1 MPFKSRKQFFY
12 LMRNE
17 PKIWREWLENYGTR
31 GLGVGSKA
39 KWMKVDPST
48 YFANTF
54 KSRNHFFW
62 LRQNQPKKWVE
73 ILKEEGI
80 PSRLGLGSADKW
92 LSRGFDAEV
101 FEAYKPPQS
110 AVNNAKRGLK
120 LREKWGRGG
129 LSPSEA
135 RKQGIDSG
143 VTRAKKIA
151 SGSVSRH
158 DVRRMSAFNRHRK
171 NYAPSKK
178 KPDGGPTAGTIAW
191 LLWGGTSGVD
201 WAKRLS
207 ATMNAESFEN
217 ETANI
222 IIDKLKIVD
231 DETLVEVGNYFGISN
246 NDMEELY
253 DEILEAIKNS
263 PSSYL
268 TQLQVILENESF
280 EAENKCD
287 CHRCERGM
295 NGEYNQWTCVYTGRH
310 FKLIEL
316 EGDEDGFSWMEIMN
330 AESFE
335 ADGEGPVGT
344 NVTWRQISQK
354 WMDMGEDLFPKLRSM
369 DGNLRYDQGEVRNN
383 MQKAYDLER
392 YIFDK
397 ADADELPH
405 VFDAES
411 DAAKLRKYEKT
422 YGKEGA
428 KVRLRLLKSIKKRN
442 THGTKSGQWSAR
454 KSQLLTKEYE
464 AAMKKK
470 GKKPYKSSKRTSAQK
485 SLKKWGDQKWRTKSG
500 KKSSVTGERY
510 LPSKAIDA
518 LSDKEYA
525 RTTAAKRKAK
535 RQGKQF
541 SKQPKDIAKKVAK
554 YRAEGG
560 SNEIEALRDGI
571 KIFKRDIQKSDEK
584 SEKLFL
590 NGMIASFEASI
601 MGIQKVGVDK
611 AIEEITDRLKPQA
624 YNNVMTLWNAGI
636 ENDTT
641 HYNMGKV
648 AGYNEVIDYLS
659 PYTSVFI
666 DEWESEYKV
675 GTQGPCWDGY
685 TYKGPKPYAK
695 GSCVKNAEDVSFTK
709 KEKRV
714 NITYPLVIGFIGGTM
729 ATVVGNVFSA
739 LYLKHKHGMWG
750 E

>member
-1 MPFKSRKQFFY
+1 
-12 LMRNE
+12 MRNE

-54 KSRNHFFW
+54 KSKNHFFW

-207 ATMNAESFEN
+207 ATMNAE
-217 ETANI
+217 T
-222 IIDKLKIVD
+222 
-231 DETLVEVGNYFGISN
+231 
-246 NDMEELY
+246 
-253 DEILEAIKNS
+253 
-263 PSSYL
+263 
-268 TQLQVILENESF
+268 
-280 EAENKCD
+280 
-287 CHRCERGM
+287 
-295 NGEYNQWTCVYTGRH
+295 
-310 FKLIEL
+310 
-316 EGDEDGFSWMEIMN
+316 
-330 AESFE
+330 FE

-369 DGNLRYDQGEVRNN
+369 GGNPRYDQGEVRNN
-383 MQKAYDLER
+383 MEKAYALER
-392 YIFDK
+392 YIFDN

-464 AAMKKK
+464 VAMKKK

-485 SLKKWGDQKWRTKSG
+485 SLKKWGDQKWKTKSG

-601 MGIQKVGVDK
+601 MGIQKVGVAK
-611 AIEEITDRLKPQA
+611 AIQEITDRLKPQA

-666 DEWESEYKV
+666 DSWESEYKV
-675 GTQGPCWDGY
+675 GTQGPCWEGY

>member
-101 FEAYKPPQS
+101 FEAYNPPQS
-110 AVNNAKRGLK
+110 AVNNAKRGLR

-207 ATMNAESFEN
+207 AT
-217 ETANI
+217 
-222 IIDKLKIVD
+222 
-231 DETLVEVGNYFGISN
+231 
-246 NDMEELY
+246 
-253 DEILEAIKNS
+253 
-263 PSSYL
+263 
-268 TQLQVILENESF
+268 
-280 EAENKCD
+280 
-287 CHRCERGM
+287 
-295 NGEYNQWTCVYTGRH
+295 
-310 FKLIEL
+310 
-316 EGDEDGFSWMEIMN
+316 MN

-485 SLKKWGDQKWRTKSG
+485 SLKKWGDQKWKTKSG

>member
-54 KSRNHFFW
+54 KSKNHFFW

-207 ATMNAESFEN
+207 ATMNAE
-217 ETANI
+217 T
-222 IIDKLKIVD
+222 
-231 DETLVEVGNYFGISN
+231 
-246 NDMEELY
+246 
-253 DEILEAIKNS
+253 
-263 PSSYL
+263 
-268 TQLQVILENESF
+268 
-280 EAENKCD
+280 
-287 CHRCERGM
+287 
-295 NGEYNQWTCVYTGRH
+295 
-310 FKLIEL
+310 
-316 EGDEDGFSWMEIMN
+316 
-330 AESFE
+330 FE

-369 DGNLRYDQGEVRNN
+369 GGNPRYDQGEVRNN
-383 MQKAYDLER
+383 MEKAYALER
-392 YIFDK
+392 YIFDN

-464 AAMKKK
+464 VAMKKK

-485 SLKKWGDQKWRTKSG
+485 SLKKWGDQKWKTKSG

-601 MGIQKVGVDK
+601 MGIQKVGVAK
-611 AIEEITDRLKPQA
+611 AIQEITDRLKPQA

-666 DEWESEYKV
+666 DSWESEYKV
-675 GTQGPCWDGY
+675 GTQGPCWEGY